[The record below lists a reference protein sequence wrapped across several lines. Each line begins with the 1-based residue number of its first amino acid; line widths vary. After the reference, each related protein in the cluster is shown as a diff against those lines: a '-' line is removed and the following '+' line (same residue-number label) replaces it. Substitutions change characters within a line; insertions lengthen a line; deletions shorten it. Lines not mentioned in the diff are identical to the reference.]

1 MKTFEHDNFDAIELK
16 TQTVDGKR
24 HYVTPSGEKY
34 PSVTTVLSILSRD
47 AIIAWRK
54 RVGNEEANRISTT
67 ASRRGTKFH
76 KLCEQYIN
84 NELDES
90 FKGCM
95 PEEKAMFKNVQSF
108 IDNKIGRIIAQE
120 VALYSDKLKFAG
132 RVDLVAQWD
141 GEYSIIDFKTSKKVK
156 TNEQVIPY
164 KQQICAYAVCFEEMY
179 GIKIN
184 NGIILMSA
192 YNASDMLAP
201 RTNMWQ
207 FDPFCYLD
215 DLQDTI
221 DKYKQHRMKRQAE
234 KLMEA

>member
-1 MKTFEHDNFDAIELK
+1 M
-16 TQTVDGKR
+16 
-24 HYVTPSGEKY
+24 
-34 PSVTTVLSILSRD
+34 
-47 AIIAWRK
+47 
-54 RVGNEEANRISTT
+54 
-67 ASRRGTKFH
+67 
-76 KLCEQYIN
+76 QY
-84 NELDES
+84 
-90 FKGCM
+90 F
-95 PEEKAMFKNVQSF
+95 AF

-120 VALYSDKLKFAG
+120 VALYSDKLKIAG

-156 TNEQVIPY
+156 TNEQEIPY

-234 KLMEA
+234 KLTTNPTNPWVLADLALIHICRCRRIERCRSRWSPYH